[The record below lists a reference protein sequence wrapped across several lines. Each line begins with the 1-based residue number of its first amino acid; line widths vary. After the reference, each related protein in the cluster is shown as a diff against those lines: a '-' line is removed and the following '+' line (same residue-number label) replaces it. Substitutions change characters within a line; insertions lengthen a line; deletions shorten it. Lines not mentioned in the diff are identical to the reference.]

1 MSYET
6 AWKEMMKI
14 ISNVKESRMDDD
26 LDAIVMCAE
35 HLQSKLN
42 EDKN

>member
-14 ISNVKESRMDDD
+14 ISNVKELKIDDD
-26 LDAIVMCAE
+26 LDVIVMCAE

-42 EDKN
+42 ENKN

>member
-14 ISNVKESRMDDD
+14 ISNVKESKMDDD

-35 HLQSKLN
+35 HLQSKIN
-42 EDKN
+42 ENEN

>member
-14 ISNVKESRMDDD
+14 ISNVKESKMDDD
-26 LDAIVMCAE
+26 LDAIVMCVE